1 MNIDRLFSV
10 VGSALSAQRQRLN
23 IIAGNLANAGSTRSP
38 DGGPYIRRDVVFQS
52 TQQGSPFNQVFSVAF
67 GGVAEPNGVRISRII
82 EDQRP
87 PRQVYDPKH
96 PDADDKGFVAMPNV
110 NAIEEMTNLLSTSR
124 SYEANLAVLDAGKSM
139 VLRVLD
145 LAR

>member
-1 MNIDRLFSV
+1 MNVDRLFSV

-38 DGGPYIRRDVVFQS
+38 EGGPYTRRDVVFQS
-52 TQQGSPFNQVFSVAF
+52 VQQGSPFKQVFSAAF
-67 GGVAEPNGVRISRII
+67 GGVAEPSGVRISRII
-82 EDQRP
+82 ADQRP

-96 PDADDKGFVAMPNV
+96 PDADSKGFVAMPNV
-110 NAIEEMTNLLSTSR
+110 NAVEEMTNLLSTSR
-124 SYEANLAVLDAGKSM
+124 SYEANLAVLDTGKSM
-139 VLRVLD
+139 ALRVLD

>member
-1 MNIDRLFSV
+1 M
-10 VGSALSAQRQRLN
+10 
-23 IIAGNLANAGSTRSP
+23 
-38 DGGPYIRRDVVFQS
+38 
-52 TQQGSPFNQVFSVAF
+52 
-67 GGVAEPNGVRISRII
+67 
-82 EDQRP
+82 
-87 PRQVYDPKH
+87 YDPKH